1 MRKEGRKVSG
11 WMNVIK
17 DNLIAGG
24 AYRQIISAVITTA
37 AILLLACVIAALMWL
52 ALKALAE
59 SPKTALQKTAAGAA
73 YVFRSIPVP
82 LLLLLLGGVVL
93 AGLHMPLLI
102 PAALGIGLNGAGL
115 LFEASAAKTGEKLVF
130 LASRPA
136 RRTAVTMLQWT
147 TVAGCLGIRDLA
159 GVLQTIGNRTM
170 YPLFA
175 IACCIVFYLVA
186 VIILESLPYAGEKK

>member
-1 MRKEGRKVSG
+1 MAP
-11 WMNVIK
+11 IK
-17 DNLIAGG
+17 RPFSHKDSL
-24 AYRQIISAVITTA
+24 S
-37 AILLLACVIAALMWL
+37 
-52 ALKALAE
+52 E
-59 SPKTALQKTAAGAA
+59 SPRAALQKTAAGIA

-82 LLLLLLGGVVL
+82 LLLLLLGGAVL

-115 LFEASAAKTGEKLVF
+115 LFEASAAGKGIETAVEAAADTASGTEADNPAARSFKRKLAF

-147 TVAGCLGIRDLA
+147 TVAGCIGVRDLA
-159 GVLQTIGNRTM
+159 EVFQTIGNRTM

-175 IACCIVFYLVA
+175 IACCIVFYLAA
-186 VIILESLPYAGEKK
+186 VIILELLPYAEQETA